1 MKKFLQIEISKAE
14 AITFIII
21 VCWIVAS
28 CFVPLPEVSSLGK

>member
-14 AITFIII
+14 AITFIAI

-28 CFVPLPEVSSLGK
+28 CFIPLPEVNSLGR